1 MYEEFIGIGSVQ
13 KLYRLCWRFGAAAV
27 LVAVLL
33 VLAGC
38 VGARGDQ
45 GPDGGQGPP
54 GKTPGPTGDPGPQG
68 PRGEQGPPGKT
79 PGPTG
84 APGAPGD
91 QGSLGEQGPPGKT
104 PGPTGAQGLQGPDG
118 NPGPRG
124 GKGPLGLKG
133 PQGAIGPRGEQ
144 GPIGKQ
150 GLPGAKGP
158 PGATGPQG
166 EQGPPGPPGS
176 GSTLSIGIYKDVYA
190 AAVQEG
196 WGTLRGMQVEVEWL
210 SAGWVMV
217 QADGYI
223 DVIDNLSDSPVW
235 VGITSDPTSVPERS
249 IKLEGDFSRGRQVPF
264 SIFAVYVI
272 PTPPRGRAPA
282 DPLEYFLVTKLASE
296 GDVQLIKPNTIV
308 ATFLPKLSMAT
319 P

>member
-13 KLYRLCWRFGAAAV
+13 KLYRLCWRFGAAVV
-27 LVAVLL
+27 LVAILL

-38 VGARGDQ
+38 VGARGDK
-45 GPDGGQGPP
+45 GLL
-54 GKTPGPTGDPGPQG
+54 GDP
-68 PRGEQGPPGKT
+68 GPPGKT

-84 APGAPGD
+84 AQGAQGPQGPEGD
-91 QGSLGEQGPPGKT
+91 PGPPGKT

-118 NPGPRG
+118 DPGPRG

-133 PQGAIGPRGEQ
+133 PQGATGPQGEQ

-176 GSTLSIGIYKDVYA
+176 GSTLSIGIYKDTFA
-190 AAVQEG
+190 AAVQED